1 MEDKR
6 RDAGNLPANST
17 DSPSSEP
24 PSSRRRAGAQ
34 KRKASTLGGSISS
47 SAPSKRVTREKSA
60 LSHPPNHN
68 GPFTRARFGPNN
80 VAGAASANGGLA
92 SAAGSVKTEGSLL
105 HSEVQR
111 GDALVAAA
119 EELNKA
125 TRLANLEASFEADF
139 EAIKSR
145 SANSHVVPNHCGWFS
160 WTEVHPIEE
169 RSMPSFFSGKDGT
182 RSPDIYIKI
191 RNWIMKK
198 FHANPSTQ
206 LEAKDLSEMEVGEQ
220 DARKEVMEFLDHWGL
235 INFHPFLS
243 AESISTSDLDDE
255 SQKDSLVEKLFHFE
269 TLESCPSIVPKINV
283 TTAAPPRLLRESAIS
298 EEMTRPEGPSV
309 EYHCNSCSADCSRK
323 RYHCQ
328 KQADFDLCS
337 ECFNNGKFDSDMSSS
352 DFILMESVGVPG
364 ASGGKWT
371 DQETLLLLEALEL
384 YKENWNEIAE
394 HVATKT
400 KAQCI
405 LHFIQMPIE
414 DTFLESEDNVED
426 GAKETV
432 PPLTE
437 NDSSV
442 PTDITESMDNKAT
455 EKEASNTETATKE
468 DTGEVKVGLDNSK
481 SEDVEGKAALD
492 NSKLEDGD
500 QKVSEDI
507 ALNALR
513 EAFEAIGYVL
523 TPEHPLSFADV
534 GNPVMALAAFLAR
547 LVGSDVASA
556 SARFS
561 LKSVS
566 QKSPSLE
573 LATRHCFILEDPP
586 DDQKAKAN
594 SESIVNVEAQK
605 NDKEQCAK
613 QRPDNST
620 SVLDDG
626 ALSANDGN
634 NKNGESVTKETID
647 NENSSD
653 AIIEHNPITNH
664 DSDRTSNLKELREPE
679 IPEVERTGI
688 VKESENVESKST
700 SNPVEKLGEGT
711 SAEKPSQPKLSPKD
725 VHMSDLQHAE
735 KTEIQKQVPSHSAKT
750 KKELDD
756 EPNHLPSANEPQP
769 TISANSVKE
778 ASKDVAIIPDS
789 HNGNEPAKT
798 ETSKSV
804 VDQEASKVA
813 DSLPST
819 ENATPLPVKP
829 TSVIERGAA
838 DDNQSKDN
846 KEENSNCMSKKEDK
860 IDKFKRAAVTTLSAA
875 AVKAKILANQEEDQI
890 RQLAMIL
897 IEKQLHK
904 LESKLAFFNDMEN
917 VTVRMREQLD
927 RSKQRLFQERAQIIA
942 ARLGLPASS
951 SRGGAP
957 TLPTN
962 RMPMN
967 FANTVPR
974 PPMGMVPQR
983 PPTSGLPGMAASNPN
998 PQYPTTGTTISGSSF
1013 RPANQDTLSSVG
1025 SK

>member
-1 MEDKR
+1 MEEKR
-6 RDAGNLPANST
+6 RDSGNLPANTT

-24 PSSRRRAGAQ
+24 PSSRRRAGAH
-34 KRKASTLGGSISS
+34 KRKASALSGSNSS
-47 SAPSKRVTREKSA
+47 SGPSKRVTRDKSA
-60 LSHPPNHN
+60 LSHPPNHS
-68 GPFTRARFGPNN
+68 GPFTRARLGPNN
-80 VAGAASANGGLA
+80 GAGAASANAAGGF
-92 SAAGSVKTEGSLL
+92 AAGSVKAEGSLF

-125 TRLANLEASFEADF
+125 SRLANLEASFETDF
-139 EAIKSR
+139 EVIKSR
-145 SANSHVVPNHCGWFS
+145 GANVHVVPNHCGWFS
-160 WTEVHPIEE
+160 WTKVHPIEE
-169 RSMPSFFSGKDGT
+169 STMPTFFSGKAGT
-182 RSPDIYIKI
+182 RSPNIYIEI

-206 LEAKDLSEMEVGEQ
+206 IESKALSELEIGEL
-220 DARKEVMEFLDHWGL
+220 DARQEVMEFLDHWGL
-235 INFHPFLS
+235 INFHPFL
-243 AESISTSDLDDE
+243 AADSISTNDADNE
-255 SQKDSLVEKLFHFE
+255 NQKDSLVEKLFHFE
-269 TLESCPSIVPKINV
+269 TLESCPSIVPKINA

-298 EEMTRPEGPSV
+298 EEMVRPEGPSV

-352 DFILMESVGVPG
+352 DFILMESAEVPG

-414 DTFLESEDNVED
+414 DTFLEYEGNVEVS
-426 GAKETV
+426 AKETIV
-432 PPLTE
+432 PPLIE

-442 PTDITESMDNKAT
+442 PSDITESMDNKAT
-455 EKEASNTETATKE
+455 GKEASNVESASKE
-468 DTGEVKVGLDNSK
+468 DTGEVKVGQDNSK
-481 SEDVEGKAALD
+481 SEDVEGKASLD
-492 NSKLEDGD
+492 NSKSEDGD

-513 EAFEAIGYVL
+513 EAFEAIGYIL
-523 TPEHPLSFADV
+523 TPEHSLSFADV

-547 LVGSDVASA
+547 LVGPDVASA

-561 LKSVS
+561 LKSIS

-586 DDQKAKAN
+586 DDKKAQVN
-594 SESIVNVEAQK
+594 SESIDDVEAQK

-613 QRPDNST
+613 QREDNST
-620 SVLDDG
+620 SLLDDR
-626 ALSANDGN
+626 ALSTNNSN
-634 NKNGESVTKETID
+634 NKSGESVIKETTE
-647 NENSSD
+647 NGNSSD
-653 AIIEHNPITNH
+653 AIGEHNPVINH
-664 DSDRTSNLKELREPE
+664 GSDTSNLKKLGEPE
-679 IPEVERTGI
+679 LPKDEKTGI
-688 VKESENVESKST
+688 VKESKNLESKLS
-700 SNPVEKLGEGT
+700 SNPVEKVGEGT
-711 SAEKPSQPKLSPKD
+711 PVEKPSQSTLSPKD
-725 VHMSDLQHAE
+725 VHMSDSQHAE
-735 KTEIQKQVPSHSAKT
+735 SSEIQKQVPSRSAKT
-750 KKELDD
+750 TKELDD
-756 EPNHLPSANEPQP
+756 ETNRLPSGNEPQVI
-769 TISANSVKE
+769 ISANSVKE
-778 ASKDVAIIPDS
+778 ASYNVAMLSDS
-789 HNGNEPAKT
+789 HDKNEPGQT

-804 VDQEASKVA
+804 VDHGATKVS
-813 DSLPST
+813 DSLSSAVI
-819 ENATPLPVKP
+819 ATPQPVEP
-829 TSVIERGAA
+829 NSVVERGA

-846 KEENSNCMSKKEDK
+846 KEENSNSTSKKEEKVDK
-860 IDKFKRAAVTTLSAA
+860 LKRAAVTTLSAA

-904 LESKLAFFNDMEN
+904 LESKLAFFNEMDN
-917 VTVRMREQLD
+917 VTMRVREQLD

-951 SRGGAP
+951 SRGVAP
-957 TLPTN
+957 TLPAN
-962 RMPMN
+962 RMAMN
-967 FANTVPR
+967 FANSAPR
-974 PPMGMVPQR
+974 PPMGMMPQR
-983 PPTSGLPGMAASNPN
+983 PPTSGPSGMAATNPN
-998 PQYPTTGTTISGSSF
+998 PQYATTSTTISGNSF

-1025 SK
+1025 TK